1 MALAGCCYQI
11 VHKGTNL
18 AQSKWAVIRSKREV
32 RLQPWLIRIAEN
44 AMKIQFY
51 LFTIFLGIILAVHL
65 AMNGKVGSALGNPR
79 VGNAVFWC
87 IGAATAVLIGF
98 TGWRSGVLN
107 GFKDVHPLLL
117 TAGALGACLV
127 FAIAWLLPQVGAR
140 AMFITLIAGQVLGGM
155 ILSHFGWF
163 GSPVQRITI
172 PNLVGAAIMIGGV
185 ALATHVTADA

>member
-1 MALAGCCYQI
+1 
-11 VHKGTNL
+11 
-18 AQSKWAVIRSKREV
+18 
-32 RLQPWLIRIAEN
+32 
-44 AMKIQFY
+44 MKIQFY
-51 LFTIFLGIILAVHL
+51 FFTIFLGIILAVHL

-87 IGAATAVLIGF
+87 IGAATAVLIGL
-98 TGWRSGVLN
+98 TGWRSGV
-107 GFKDVHPLLL
+107 LL

-163 GSPVQRITI
+163 GSPVQRITV
-172 PNLVGAAIMIGGV
+172 PNLVGAAVMIGGV
-185 ALATHVTADA
+185 ILATHVTADA